1 MISKEIPHAE
11 EVHPGAGPRHADESD
26 DARAALA
33 IPRLSDHPQG
43 GGPEGR
49 QGLGRH
55 HRPRE
60 REDGSPGPYLL
71 SEVPTLCNGAD
82 SMHSVVQ
89 PLLLVQYFQLINHNL
104 LKLCLDFH
112 SLSL

>member
-11 EVHPGAGPRHADESD
+11 EVHPGAGPRHAE

-60 REDGSPGPYLL
+60 QEDGSPGPYLL